1 MRWVGIRD
9 DLASKPPAHVARGQ
23 TPLNVTR
30 PVLVNGG
37 ANVRA
42 LIELPHIS
50 ARRPLQ
56 RNGDSYPADPEQHS
70 ASGWSGQTAEP
81 TQGIA
86 PICSEDLARRKR
98 RPLALIVG
106 SKETGPILGK
116 NPVTLR

>member
-42 LIELPHIS
+42 LIELPHIRYAGLCS
-50 ARRPLQ
+50 GAEIRTERT
-56 RNGDSYPADPEQHS
+56 RNS
-70 ASGWSGQTAEP
+70 
-81 TQGIA
+81 ILR
-86 PICSEDLARRKR
+86 LA
-98 RPLALIVG
+98 
-106 SKETGPILGK
+106 
-116 NPVTLR
+116 